1 MTSLQT
7 WQHFL
12 ARSLATRLE
21 PSDFES
27 YVQLLCTKHPL
38 PASRI
43 SDLFLQPTEY
53 NDASLDPRVV
63 RYVQV
68 LVHLGLVTVPSVLR
82 AMWKCSSFRDQD
94 GGGTSSRLVHNN
106 SGGGNGEVEKLGKR
120 EEGKR
125 WSNSYIAEETLFYR
139 LTKYISSGAAP
150 RDTQEAVELVLAC
163 VQWMRT
169 VVSVQHAAVQQ
180 MLGLAQTH
188 TAEMNAQNM
197 ALGTLIVAAVESGR
211 VLHALGKGN
220 VPKHVRKELKDTL
233 ASFVPLLLQS
243 SPQSAARLE
252 VFRTQTMLAIEPV
265 DKKEKAAE
273 KEIEDILEEGMALG
287 VESMVVAEMPIMNS
301 RAGLYVYLNSLVSS
315 PNNADEYFLTS
326 LQLVGR
332 PLIDDHAIFAYL
344 NNRYQVIPLS
354 MSVGTLLTGKG
365 DIQSTIIDLILAAF
379 DILANATFRNER
391 TKSITILRSFL
402 CNKIPPLLAT
412 LSESLFPPLTS
423 EYCITEALNH
433 VDTNAFPTL
442 SGMFDESS
450 TNNMFSDSVR
460 QDFCFACC
468 LHGLIEE
475 SSIEGL
481 LGDIPM
487 QSLPAGGRYLKD
499 DLVQQCLSDPA
510 RTERLIHELELMD
523 GNVGAVSQAITEA
536 RTLESA
542 QN

>member
-27 YVQLLCTKHPL
+27 YVQLLSTKHPL

-43 SDLFLQPTEY
+43 SDIFLQPTEY
-53 NDASLDPRVV
+53 NDSSLDPRVV

-94 GGGTSSRLVHNN
+94 GGGARSGLVDNNN
-106 SGGGNGEVEKLGKR
+106 SGDGNGEVEMLGKR
-120 EEGKR
+120 EETGKR

-169 VVSVQHAAVQQ
+169 VVSVQHAAQE

-265 DKKEKAAE
+265 DKKEKAAA
-273 KEIEDILEEGMALG
+273 KEIEDILEENMALG
-287 VESMVVAEMPIMNS
+287 VESMVVAEMPTLNS
-301 RAGLYVYLNSLVSS
+301 RAGLYVYLNSLVSFLQIS
-315 PNNADEYFLTS
+315 P
-326 LQLVGR
+326 
-332 PLIDDHAIFAYL
+332 
-344 NNRYQVIPLS
+344 
-354 MSVGTLLTGKG
+354 M
-365 DIQSTIIDLILAAF
+365 
-379 DILANATFRNER
+379 
-391 TKSITILRSFL
+391 
-402 CNKIPPLLAT
+402 
-412 LSESLFPPLTS
+412 
-423 EYCITEALNH
+423 
-433 VDTNAFPTL
+433 
-442 SGMFDESS
+442 
-450 TNNMFSDSVR
+450 
-460 QDFCFACC
+460 
-468 LHGLIEE
+468 
-475 SSIEGL
+475 
-481 LGDIPM
+481 DIP
-487 QSLPAGGRYLKD
+487 
-499 DLVQQCLSDPA
+499 
-510 RTERLIHELELMD
+510 
-523 GNVGAVSQAITEA
+523 
-536 RTLESA
+536 
-542 QN
+542 

>member
-1 MTSLQT
+1 
-7 WQHFL
+7 
-12 ARSLATRLE
+12 
-21 PSDFES
+21 
-27 YVQLLCTKHPL
+27 
-38 PASRI
+38 
-43 SDLFLQPTEY
+43 
-53 NDASLDPRVV
+53 
-63 RYVQV
+63 
-68 LVHLGLVTVPSVLR
+68 
-82 AMWKCSSFRDQD
+82 
-94 GGGTSSRLVHNN
+94 
-106 SGGGNGEVEKLGKR
+106 
-120 EEGKR
+120 
-125 WSNSYIAEETLFYR
+125 
-139 LTKYISSGAAP
+139 
-150 RDTQEAVELVLAC
+150 
-163 VQWMRT
+163 
-169 VVSVQHAAVQQ
+169 
-180 MLGLAQTH
+180 
-188 TAEMNAQNM
+188 
-197 ALGTLIVAAVESGR
+197 
-211 VLHALGKGN
+211 
-220 VPKHVRKELKDTL
+220 
-233 ASFVPLLLQS
+233 
-243 SPQSAARLE
+243 LE

-354 MSVGTLLTGKG
+354 MSAGTLLTGKG

-536 RTLESA
+536 STLESA